1 MRERAQQSWPA
12 LSKTAYGAAAA
23 AFSRSASAKT
33 TLADFPPELERHALD
48 RRRGAL
54 HHAAADLGRA
64 GEADLRH
71 VRVLDHP
78 LADDRALAGDD
89 VDDALGDPG
98 LERELGE
105 PQRRERCQLR
115 RLEDDRVPAGERGA
129 ELPAGDVERE
139 VPGDDQPDDAEG
151 LAEGEVDAAGDRDRL
166 AVVLVD
172 RARVEVEDLG
182 DHPDLAAR
190 AGDRLAH
197 VLRLDAC
204 ELLAVLLDERGQPAQ
219 EAGPV
224 GRRDGA
230 PGGEGCL
237 RAGDRGV
244 RLLDAGLGEL
254 RDRLLG
260 RRVEDSDHPRSSR

>member
-12 LSKTAYGAAAA
+12 LSKTAYRRGG
-23 AFSRSASAKT
+23 RG
-33 TLADFPPELERHALD
+33 LLEVGVREDDVGGLPAQFERDALD
-48 RRRGAL
+48 RRGRAL

-64 GEADLRH
+64 READLGH

-89 VDDALGDPG
+89 VHDALRDPS

-105 PQRRERCQLR
+105 PQRREGRQLR
-115 RLEDDRVPAGERGA
+115 RLEHDRVPAGERGA
-129 ELPAGDVERE
+129 ELPARDVERE
-139 VPGDDQPDDAEG
+139 VPGDDQADDPEG

-166 AVVLVD
+166 AVMLVD
-172 RARVEVEDLG
+172 RACVEVEDLG

-224 GRRDGA
+224 GGRDCA

-237 RAGDRGV
+237 RACDRGV
-244 RLLDAGLGEL
+244 GLLDAGLREL
-254 RDRLLG
+254 CDGLLG
-260 RRVEDSDHPRSSR
+260 RRVEDRDHPRSSR